1 MGAQYDHPL
10 TNGKLSFRLD
20 GSYQGKLFTNA
31 ENSTWSKVD
40 SRFLANAKVSWAREE
55 DWKVSL
61 EVQNLFDK
69 VYYDALYD
77 NGGFAVPGT
86 RRRAIL
92 TATTR
97 F

>member
-1 MGAQYDHPL
+1 MPNGGTTQSYVVANFGLAQVI
-10 TNGKLSFRLD
+10 
-20 GSYQGKLFTNA
+20 GSEEHGWTL
-31 ENSTWSKVD
+31 
-40 SRFLANAKVSWAREE
+40 RFDAV
-55 DWKVSL
+55 
-61 EVQNLFDK
+61 NLFDK